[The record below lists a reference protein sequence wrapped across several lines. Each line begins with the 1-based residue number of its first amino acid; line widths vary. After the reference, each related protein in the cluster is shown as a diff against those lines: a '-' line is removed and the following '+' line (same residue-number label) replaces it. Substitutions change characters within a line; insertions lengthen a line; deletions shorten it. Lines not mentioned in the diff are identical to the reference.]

1 MTPASTIVSESM
13 AGHHV
18 IEEQPVKRSLT
29 VGIVGVLFVREGV
42 LVVTV
47 ILHRR
52 GRIKMVQVVL
62 ELPIAE
68 LDRWY

>member
-18 IEEQPVKRSLT
+18 VEEQPFKRSLT
-29 VGIVGVLFVREGV
+29 VRVLLIREGV

-52 GRIKMVQVVL
+52 GGVKLAQVVL